1 MKREDIKK
9 FFPDATEEQLKGLLD
24 INTAD
29 IGKAKGELEA
39 VKADLEKAN
48 GTLKEYETTI
58 ADMKKSAEGNE
69 DFKKKFEEL
78 EQRIADE
85 KAEAEK
91 KAKEEAEEAEYS
103 NRFKTVVGE
112 QKWRDALTE
121 KAVYAEFKTAL
132 QDETNKGKGDKDILA
147 ALTQDKEYFA
157 KDPARVPAFSRG
169 TGFAGGEVDDA
180 AERQWAYPPRRT
192 KENRKENETWRTA
205 LHFSKNTLTC
215 WTRSIRMRPLPLRWT
230 AI

>member
-9 FFPDATEEQLKGLLD
+9 IFPDATEEQLKGLLD

-29 IGKAKGELEA
+29 IGKAKGELET

-58 ADMKKSAEGNE
+58 ADLKKSAEGNE
-69 DFKKKFEEL
+69 DFKKKFEDL

-85 KAEAEK
+85 KAAAEK
-91 KAKEEAEEAEYS
+91 KAKEEEEEAEYS

-132 QDETNKGKGDKDILA
+132 QDEANKGKGDKDILA

-180 AERQWAYPPRRT
+180 AVRAAMGLSP
-192 KENRKENETWRTA
+192 KKD
-205 LHFSKNTLTC
+205 
-215 WTRSIRMRPLPLRWT
+215 
-230 AI
+230 

>member
-9 FFPDATEEQLKGLLD
+9 IFPDATEEQLKGLLD
-24 INTAD
+24 INTTD
-29 IGKAKGELEA
+29 IGKAKGELETVRA
-39 VKADLEKAN
+39 ELEKAN

-69 DFKKKFEEL
+69 DFKKKFEDL

-112 QKWRDALTE
+112 QKWRDELTE

-132 QDETNKGKGDKDILA
+132 QDEANKGKGDKDILET
-147 ALTQDKEYFA
+147 LT
-157 KDPARVPAFSRG
+157 KDRNYWENPNQPANMAGMG
-169 TGFAGGEVDDA
+169 TNVNTNSANPFNFHFAGVRAKE
-180 AERQWAYPPRRT
+180 T
-192 KENRKENETWRTA
+192 K
-205 LHFSKNTLTC
+205 
-215 WTRSIRMRPLPLRWT
+215 
-230 AI
+230 

>member
-9 FFPDATEEQLKGLLD
+9 IFPDATEEQLKGLLD

-58 ADMKKSAEGNE
+58 ADLKKSAEGNE
-69 DFKKKFEEL
+69 DFKKKFENL

-132 QDETNKGKGDKDILA
+132 QDEANKGKGDKDILA

-180 AERQWAYPPRRT
+180 AVRAAMGLSP
-192 KENRKENETWRTA
+192 KKD
-205 LHFSKNTLTC
+205 
-215 WTRSIRMRPLPLRWT
+215 
-230 AI
+230 

>member
-48 GTLKEYETTI
+48 GTLNEYETTI
-58 ADMKKSAEGNE
+58 ADLKKSAEGNE
-69 DFKKKFEEL
+69 DFKKKFENL

-132 QDETNKGKGDKDILA
+132 QDEANKGKGDKDILA

-180 AERQWAYPPRRT
+180 AVRAAMGLSP
-192 KENRKENETWRTA
+192 KKD
-205 LHFSKNTLTC
+205 
-215 WTRSIRMRPLPLRWT
+215 
-230 AI
+230 

>member
-29 IGKAKGELEA
+29 IGKAKGEFEA
-39 VKADLEKAN
+39 VKTDLEKAN

-180 AERQWAYPPRRT
+180 AVRAAMGLSP
-192 KENRKENETWRTA
+192 KKD
-205 LHFSKNTLTC
+205 
-215 WTRSIRMRPLPLRWT
+215 
-230 AI
+230 

>member
-24 INTAD
+24 INTVD

-39 VKADLEKAN
+39 VKADLEKTN
-48 GTLKEYETTI
+48 GTLREYETTI

-132 QDETNKGKGDKDILA
+132 QDEANKGKGDKDILA

-180 AERQWAYPPRRT
+180 AVRAAMGLSP
-192 KENRKENETWRTA
+192 KKD
-205 LHFSKNTLTC
+205 
-215 WTRSIRMRPLPLRWT
+215 
-230 AI
+230 

>member
-9 FFPDATEEQLKGLLD
+9 IFPDATEEQLQGLLD

-180 AERQWAYPPRRT
+180 AVRAAMGLSP
-192 KENRKENETWRTA
+192 KKD
-205 LHFSKNTLTC
+205 
-215 WTRSIRMRPLPLRWT
+215 
-230 AI
+230 

>member
-9 FFPDATEEQLKGLLD
+9 IFPDATEEQLKGLLD

-29 IGKAKGELEA
+29 IGRAKGELET

-48 GTLKEYETTI
+48 GILREYETTI
-58 ADMKKSAEGNE
+58 ADLKKSAECNE

-91 KAKEEAEEAEYS
+91 KAKAEAEEAEYS

-132 QDETNKGKGDKDILA
+132 QDEANKGKGDKDILA

-180 AERQWAYPPRRT
+180 AVRAAMGLSP
-192 KENRKENETWRTA
+192 KKD
-205 LHFSKNTLTC
+205 
-215 WTRSIRMRPLPLRWT
+215 
-230 AI
+230 

>member
-29 IGKAKGELEA
+29 IGRAKGELET

-48 GTLKEYETTI
+48 GTLREYETTI

-69 DFKKKFEEL
+69 DFKKKFEDL

-85 KAEAEK
+85 KAETEK
-91 KAKEEAEEAEYS
+91 KAKAEAEEAEYS

-112 QKWRDALTE
+112 QKWRDELTE

-132 QDETNKGKGDKDILA
+132 QDEVNKGKGDKDILET
-147 ALTQDKEYFA
+147 LT
-157 KDPARVPAFSRG
+157 KDRNYWENPNQPANMAGMG
-169 TGFAGGEVDDA
+169 TNVNTNSANPFNFHFAGVRAKE
-180 AERQWAYPPRRT
+180 T
-192 KENRKENETWRTA
+192 K
-205 LHFSKNTLTC
+205 
-215 WTRSIRMRPLPLRWT
+215 
-230 AI
+230 

>member
-9 FFPDATEEQLKGLLD
+9 IFPDATEEQLKGLLD

-29 IGKAKGELEA
+29 IGRAKEDLET

-58 ADMKKSAEGNE
+58 ADMKKSTEGNE
-69 DFKKKFEEL
+69 DFKKKFEDL

-132 QDETNKGKGDKDILA
+132 QDEANKGKGDKDILA

-180 AERQWAYPPRRT
+180 AVRAAMGLSPK
-192 KENRKENETWRTA
+192 KE
-205 LHFSKNTLTC
+205 
-215 WTRSIRMRPLPLRWT
+215 
-230 AI
+230 

>member
-9 FFPDATEEQLKGLLD
+9 IFPDATEEQLKGLLD

-29 IGKAKGELEA
+29 IGKAKGEFEA

-69 DFKKKFEEL
+69 DFKKKFEDL

-132 QDETNKGKGDKDILA
+132 QDEANKGKGDKDILA

-180 AERQWAYPPRRT
+180 AVRAAMGLSPK
-192 KENRKENETWRTA
+192 KE
-205 LHFSKNTLTC
+205 
-215 WTRSIRMRPLPLRWT
+215 
-230 AI
+230 

>member
-9 FFPDATEEQLKGLLD
+9 IFPDATEEQLKGLLD

-91 KAKEEAEEAEYS
+91 KPRKKRKKPS
-103 NRFKTVVGE
+103 IP
-112 QKWRDALTE
+112 
-121 KAVYAEFKTAL
+121 TA
-132 QDETNKGKGDKDILA
+132 
-147 ALTQDKEYFA
+147 
-157 KDPARVPAFSRG
+157 SRRWSGSRNGG
-169 TGFAGGEVDDA
+169 T
-180 AERQWAYPPRRT
+180 R
-192 KENRKENETWRTA
+192 
-205 LHFSKNTLTC
+205 
-215 WTRSIRMRPLPLRWT
+215 
-230 AI
+230 

>member
-48 GTLKEYETTI
+48 GTLREYETTI

-69 DFKKKFEEL
+69 DFKKKFEDL

-180 AERQWAYPPRRT
+180 AVRAAMGLSP
-192 KENRKENETWRTA
+192 KKD
-205 LHFSKNTLTC
+205 
-215 WTRSIRMRPLPLRWT
+215 
-230 AI
+230 

>member
-9 FFPDATEEQLKGLLD
+9 IFPDATEEQLKGLLD

-48 GTLKEYETTI
+48 GTLREYETTI

-91 KAKEEAEEAEYS
+91 KAKEEAEEAEYA

-112 QKWRDALTE
+112 QKWRDELTE

-132 QDETNKGKGDKDILA
+132 QDEANKGKGDKDILA

-180 AERQWAYPPRRT
+180 AVRAAMGLSPK
-192 KENRKENETWRTA
+192 KE
-205 LHFSKNTLTC
+205 
-215 WTRSIRMRPLPLRWT
+215 
-230 AI
+230 

>member
-9 FFPDATEEQLKGLLD
+9 IFPDATEEQLKGLLD

-112 QKWRDALTE
+112 QKWRDELTE

-132 QDETNKGKGDKDILA
+132 QDEANKGKGDKDILA

-169 TGFAGGEVDDA
+169 TGFAGGGVDDA
-180 AERQWAYPPRRT
+180 AVRAAMGLSP
-192 KENRKENETWRTA
+192 KKD
-205 LHFSKNTLTC
+205 
-215 WTRSIRMRPLPLRWT
+215 
-230 AI
+230 

>member
-9 FFPDATEEQLKGLLD
+9 IFPDATEEQLKGLLD

-29 IGKAKGELEA
+29 IGRAKGELET

-112 QKWRDALTE
+112 QKWRDELTE

-132 QDETNKGKGDKDILA
+132 QDEANKGKGDKDILET
-147 ALTQDKEYFA
+147 LT
-157 KDPARVPAFSRG
+157 KDRNYWENPNQPANMAGMG
-169 TGFAGGEVDDA
+169 TNVNTNSANPFNFHFAGVRAKE
-180 AERQWAYPPRRT
+180 T
-192 KENRKENETWRTA
+192 K
-205 LHFSKNTLTC
+205 
-215 WTRSIRMRPLPLRWT
+215 
-230 AI
+230 

>member
-9 FFPDATEEQLKGLLD
+9 IFPDATEEQLKGLLD

-58 ADMKKSAEGNE
+58 ADLKKSAECNE
-69 DFKKKFEEL
+69 DFKKKFEDL

-112 QKWRDALTE
+112 QKWRDELTE

-132 QDETNKGKGDKDILA
+132 QDEANKGKGDKDILA

-180 AERQWAYPPRRT
+180 AVRAAMGLSP
-192 KENRKENETWRTA
+192 KKD
-205 LHFSKNTLTC
+205 
-215 WTRSIRMRPLPLRWT
+215 
-230 AI
+230 

>member
-29 IGKAKGELEA
+29 IGRAKGELET
-39 VKADLEKAN
+39 VKAELEKAN

-112 QKWRDALTE
+112 QKWRDELTE

-132 QDETNKGKGDKDILA
+132 QDEANKGKGDKDILET
-147 ALTQDKEYFA
+147 LT
-157 KDPARVPAFSRG
+157 KDRNYWENPNQPASMAGMG
-169 TGFAGGEVDDA
+169 TNVNTNGANPFNFHFAGVRAKE
-180 AERQWAYPPRRT
+180 T
-192 KENRKENETWRTA
+192 K
-205 LHFSKNTLTC
+205 
-215 WTRSIRMRPLPLRWT
+215 
-230 AI
+230 

>member
-29 IGKAKGELEA
+29 IGKAKGELET
-39 VKADLEKAN
+39 VRADLEKAN
-48 GTLKEYETTI
+48 GTLGEYETTI

-85 KAEAEK
+85 

-132 QDETNKGKGDKDILA
+132 QDEANKGKGDKDILA

-180 AERQWAYPPRRT
+180 AVRAAMGLSP
-192 KENRKENETWRTA
+192 KKD
-205 LHFSKNTLTC
+205 
-215 WTRSIRMRPLPLRWT
+215 
-230 AI
+230 

>member
-29 IGKAKGELEA
+29 IGKAKGELET

-58 ADMKKSAEGNE
+58 ADLKKSAECNE
-69 DFKKKFEEL
+69 DFKKKFEDL

-112 QKWRDALTE
+112 QKWRDELTE

-132 QDETNKGKGDKDILA
+132 QDEANKGKGDKDILA

-180 AERQWAYPPRRT
+180 AVRAAMGLSP
-192 KENRKENETWRTA
+192 KKD
-205 LHFSKNTLTC
+205 
-215 WTRSIRMRPLPLRWT
+215 
-230 AI
+230 

>member
-9 FFPDATEEQLKGLLD
+9 IFPDATEEQLKGLLD

-29 IGKAKGELEA
+29 IGKAKGDLET
-39 VKADLEKAN
+39 VRADLEKAN
-48 GTLKEYETTI
+48 GTLKECETTI
-58 ADMKKSAEGNE
+58 ADLKKSAECNE

-91 KAKEEAEEAEYS
+91 KAKAEAEEAEYS

-112 QKWRDALTE
+112 QKWRDELTE

-132 QDETNKGKGDKDILA
+132 QDEANKGKGDKDILET
-147 ALTQDKEYFA
+147 LT
-157 KDPARVPAFSRG
+157 KDRNYWENPNQPASMAGMG
-169 TGFAGGEVDDA
+169 TNVNTNGANPFNFHFAGVRAKE
-180 AERQWAYPPRRT
+180 T
-192 KENRKENETWRTA
+192 K
-205 LHFSKNTLTC
+205 
-215 WTRSIRMRPLPLRWT
+215 
-230 AI
+230 

>member
-29 IGKAKGELEA
+29 IGKAKGELET
-39 VKADLEKAN
+39 VKANLEKAN

-58 ADMKKSAEGNE
+58 ADLKKSAEGNE
-69 DFKKKFEEL
+69 DFKKKFEDL

-132 QDETNKGKGDKDILA
+132 QDEANKGKGDKDILA

-180 AERQWAYPPRRT
+180 AVRAAMGLSP
-192 KENRKENETWRTA
+192 KKD
-205 LHFSKNTLTC
+205 
-215 WTRSIRMRPLPLRWT
+215 
-230 AI
+230 

>member
-29 IGKAKGELEA
+29 IGKAKGELET
-39 VKADLEKAN
+39 VKANLEKAN

-58 ADMKKSAEGNE
+58 ADLKKSAECNE

-85 KAEAEK
+85 KAAAEK
-91 KAKEEAEEAEYS
+91 KAKAEAEEAEYS

-112 QKWRDALTE
+112 QKWRDELTE

-132 QDETNKGKGDKDILA
+132 QDEANKGKGDKDILET
-147 ALTQDKEYFA
+147 LT
-157 KDPARVPAFSRG
+157 KDRNYWENPNQPANMAGMG
-169 TGFAGGEVDDA
+169 TNVNTNGANPFNFHFAGVRAKE
-180 AERQWAYPPRRT
+180 T
-192 KENRKENETWRTA
+192 K
-205 LHFSKNTLTC
+205 
-215 WTRSIRMRPLPLRWT
+215 
-230 AI
+230 

>member
-9 FFPDATEEQLKGLLD
+9 IFPDATEEQLKGLLD

-29 IGKAKGELEA
+29 IGKAKGEFEA
-39 VKADLEKAN
+39 VKTELEKAN

-85 KAEAEK
+85 KAAAEK

-132 QDETNKGKGDKDILA
+132 QDEANKGKGDKDILA

-180 AERQWAYPPRRT
+180 AVRAAMGLSP
-192 KENRKENETWRTA
+192 KKD
-205 LHFSKNTLTC
+205 
-215 WTRSIRMRPLPLRWT
+215 
-230 AI
+230 

>member
-9 FFPDATEEQLKGLLD
+9 IFPDATEEQLKGLLD

-29 IGKAKGELEA
+29 IGKAKGELET
-39 VKADLEKAN
+39 VKAELEKAN

-58 ADMKKSAEGNE
+58 ADLKKSAEGNE

-91 KAKEEAEEAEYS
+91 KAKAEAEEAEYS

-112 QKWRDALTE
+112 QKWRDELTE

-132 QDETNKGKGDKDILA
+132 QDEANKGKGDKDILA

-169 TGFAGGEVDDA
+169 TGIAGGDTNGANPFNFHFAGVRVKE
-180 AERQWAYPPRRT
+180 T
-192 KENRKENETWRTA
+192 K
-205 LHFSKNTLTC
+205 
-215 WTRSIRMRPLPLRWT
+215 
-230 AI
+230 

>member
-9 FFPDATEEQLKGLLD
+9 IFPDATEEQLKGLLD

-29 IGKAKGELEA
+29 IGKAKGELET
-39 VKADLEKAN
+39 VRADLEKAN

-69 DFKKKFEEL
+69 DFKKKFEDL

-112 QKWRDALTE
+112 QKWRDELTE

-132 QDETNKGKGDKDILA
+132 QDEANKGKGDKDILA

-169 TGFAGGEVDDA
+169 TGFAGGGVDDA
-180 AERQWAYPPRRT
+180 AVRAAMGLSP
-192 KENRKENETWRTA
+192 KKD
-205 LHFSKNTLTC
+205 
-215 WTRSIRMRPLPLRWT
+215 
-230 AI
+230 

>member
-29 IGKAKGELEA
+29 IGKAKGELETVRA
-39 VKADLEKAN
+39 ELEKAN

-69 DFKKKFEEL
+69 DFKKKFEDL
-78 EQRIADE
+78 EQRIAGE
-85 KAEAEK
+85 KAAAEK

-112 QKWRDALTE
+112 QKWRDELTE

-132 QDETNKGKGDKDILA
+132 QDEANKGKGDKDILET
-147 ALTQDKEYFA
+147 LT
-157 KDPARVPAFSRG
+157 KDRNYWENPNQPANMAGMG
-169 TGFAGGEVDDA
+169 TNVNTNGANPFNFHFAGVRAKE
-180 AERQWAYPPRRT
+180 T
-192 KENRKENETWRTA
+192 K
-205 LHFSKNTLTC
+205 
-215 WTRSIRMRPLPLRWT
+215 
-230 AI
+230 

>member
-9 FFPDATEEQLKGLLD
+9 IFPDATEEQLKGLLD

-58 ADMKKSAEGNE
+58 ADMKKSAEGTE

-85 KAEAEK
+85 KAAAER

-121 KAVYAEFKTAL
+121 K
-132 QDETNKGKGDKDILA
+132 QG
-147 ALTQDKEYFA
+147 LT
-157 KDPARVPAFSRG
+157 PRG
-169 TGFAGGEVDDA
+169 G
-180 AERQWAYPPRRT
+180 
-192 KENRKENETWRTA
+192 
-205 LHFSKNTLTC
+205 
-215 WTRSIRMRPLPLRWT
+215 
-230 AI
+230 

>member
-9 FFPDATEEQLKGLLD
+9 IFPDATEEQLKGLLD

-29 IGKAKGELEA
+29 IGRAKEDLET

-58 ADMKKSAEGNE
+58 ADLKKSAEGNE

-132 QDETNKGKGDKDILA
+132 QDEANKGKGDKDILA

-180 AERQWAYPPRRT
+180 AVRAAMGLSP
-192 KENRKENETWRTA
+192 KKD
-205 LHFSKNTLTC
+205 
-215 WTRSIRMRPLPLRWT
+215 
-230 AI
+230 

>member
-29 IGKAKGELEA
+29 IGKAKGELETVRA
-39 VKADLEKAN
+39 ELEKAN
-48 GTLKEYETTI
+48 GTLKEYETNI

-112 QKWRDALTE
+112 QKWRDELTE

-132 QDETNKGKGDKDILA
+132 QDEANKGKGDKDILET
-147 ALTQDKEYFA
+147 LT
-157 KDPARVPAFSRG
+157 KDRNYWENPNQPANMAGMG
-169 TGFAGGEVDDA
+169 TNVNTNGANPFNFHFAGVRAKE
-180 AERQWAYPPRRT
+180 T
-192 KENRKENETWRTA
+192 K
-205 LHFSKNTLTC
+205 
-215 WTRSIRMRPLPLRWT
+215 
-230 AI
+230 